1 MILKSPQEEEAVRR
15 MQKIYLDAERK
26 IVAEITRKRSLGY
39 VDYAEVAS
47 LERVQAILT
56 KMQDDTFTYAPVM
69 VETIFHGQGEKNAA
83 GYANARALTATQTA
97 VVQTLVNNLLG
108 EILEVSETAYNSARE
123 YLTVGRLEGQTLRSA
138 ALEAVASQE
147 AIGASWTMAQKQMTA
162 ELMGK
167 GITGFIDKAGRKW
180 SLTDYCNMAVRT
192 TAKQAAVASIL
203 TEDDYDLWQIVKIG
217 TTCPVCAVYE
227 GRVYSKSGT
236 NPDYPPLASAFG
248 KIDPEGANNL
258 ENTYLNIHPNCLV
271 PGGAILAEGVMAES
285 RRRYSGE
292 VITLETAS
300 GNKITVTPNHP
311 ILTTL
316 GFVPACEIVEGQEV
330 IEAAGEYG
338 RLLGE
343 APNNINVPTRVDE
356 KFHAFM
362 KSVSGSTHR
371 VKGSSVQFHGD
382 GGTDSEVNIILP
394 DSFRVSEGKG
404 LIREPLGKKNF
415 PTAHGRRIFLF
426 TESPLLKIFKGA
438 LSSLNGFVSRLGFI
452 SGVKGIAIDG
462 KQFADL
468 RQRTPT
474 GFSNLGISHSLVV
487 KFKKFIELI
496 PMGFF
501 ESLGNIIKA
510 FVPGSAFGE
519 HDLEVIASRADGL
532 KRNSELLC
540 NLAPSEPL
548 VNKRLNYIGRNN
560 GLVVSVLTH
569 KSTSFYDG
577 YVYNLQTKHEFYVYN
592 NIVTHNCLHSLV
604 KYTTIGKTEKQI
616 QKDKDFSS
624 FEKNPITHDPR
635 TKKQREAYQKKMR
648 DRQKLVNDTHQ
659 WKRYK
664 AVLGNECPGWDDFIK
679 HKQAGDDVYKSLE
692 SKFRSFSIKASKQSS
707 LFEIGEGSGLG
718 KMATP
723 KEDWINPLKEYEQNK
738 PAIMKTLNSVETES
752 RFLKHER
759 TSVIDRTG
767 KLIYQNDGN
776 RNKVEIPNE
785 IQRDNVITHNHP
797 GGGCFSAGDVDTLI
811 SHGALELRASTP
823 HGTVYSLLR
832 TGNVPQTRDFY
843 NDYKKE
849 ISRDHVFAEV
859 FERIRAGE
867 IADEVSSETLSK
879 IKNDFARDFLRQNA
893 DKYGY
898 KFTEGTM

>member
-56 KMQDDTFTYAPVM
+56 KMQDDTFTYAPIM

-108 EILEVSETAYNSARE
+108 EVLEVSETAYNSARE

-167 GITGFIDKAGRKW
+167 GITGFVDKAGRKW

-316 GFVPACEIVEGQEV
+316 GFISAGEIVEGQEV
-330 IEAAGEYG
+330 IEATGEYG
-338 RLLGE
+338 RLIGE
-343 APNNINVPTRVDE
+343 APNNINIPTRVDE
-356 KFHAFM
+356 KLHAFM

-404 LIREPLGKKNF
+404 LIRKPLRKKNF

-438 LSSLNGFVSRLGFI
+438 LSSLNGFVSRLGFV
-452 SGVKGIAIDG
+452 SGIEGITIDG
-462 KQFADL
+462 KQFANL
-468 RQRTPT
+468 RQGTST
-474 GFSNLGISHSLVV
+474 GFSNLGVRKPLIM
-487 KFKKFIELI
+487 KFKETSKLLFMRFLKGIRNIGKLLCARFAVAFKSVNVLSIDDVVHRDSEFI
-496 PMGFF
+496 
-501 ESLGNIIKA
+501 GNL
-510 FVPGSAFGE
+510 SSGE
-519 HDLEVIASRADGL
+519 TISEQGL
-532 KRNSELLC
+532 KDLLGD
-540 NLAPSEPL
+540 NIF
-548 VNKRLNYIGRNN
+548 VKNT
-560 GLVVSVLTH
+560 VVH
-569 KSTSFYDG
+569 INTSFYDG

-679 HKQAGDDVYKSLE
+679 HKRAGDDVYKGLE
-692 SKFRSFSIKASKQSS
+692 SKFRSFSIKAAKLDKE
-707 LFEIGEGSGLG
+707 LF
-718 KMATP
+718 
-723 KEDWINPLKEYEQNK
+723 
-738 PAIMKTLNSVETES
+738 
-752 RFLKHER
+752 
-759 TSVIDRTG
+759 
-767 KLIYQNDGN
+767 
-776 RNKVEIPNE
+776 NE
-785 IQRDNVITHNHP
+785 VT
-797 GGGCFSAGDVDTLI
+797 T
-811 SHGALELRASTP
+811 
-823 HGTVYSLLR
+823 
-832 TGNVPQTRDFY
+832 
-843 NDYKKE
+843 
-849 ISRDHVFAEV
+849 
-859 FERIRAGE
+859 
-867 IADEVSSETLSK
+867 
-879 IKNDFARDFLRQNA
+879 
-893 DKYGY
+893 
-898 KFTEGTM
+898 

>member
-56 KMQDDTFTYAPVM
+56 KMQDDTFTYAPIM

-108 EILEVSETAYNSARE
+108 EVLEVSETAYNSARE
-123 YLTVGRLEGQTLRSA
+123 YLAVGRLEGQTLRSA

-167 GITGFIDKAGRKW
+167 GITGFVDKAGRKW

-316 GFVPACEIVEGQEV
+316 GFIPAGEIVEGQEV
-330 IEAAGEYG
+330 IEATGEYG
-338 RLLGE
+338 RLIGE
-343 APNNINVPTRVDE
+343 APNNINIPTRVDE

-362 KSVSGSTHR
+362 KSVSGSTHG

-394 DSFRVSEGKG
+394 DSFRVSEGKR
-404 LIREPLGKKNF
+404 LVREPLGKKNF

-438 LSSLNGFVSRLGFI
+438 LSSLNGFVSRLGFV
-452 SGVKGIAIDG
+452 SGIEGITIDG

-468 RQRTPT
+468 RQGTST
-474 GFSNLGISHSLVV
+474 DFGNLGKSHSLVM
-487 KFKKFIELI
+487 KFKKFTELI
-496 PMGFF
+496 LMRLLV
-501 ESLGNIIKA
+501 SLGNIIKA
-510 FVPGSAFGE
+510 FAPSPTFRE
-519 HDLEVIASRADGL
+519 RDLEVIASRADGL
-532 KRNSELLC
+532 KRNTEFLC

-569 KSTSFYDG
+569 KSTSFYNG

-604 KYTTIGKTEKQI
+604 KYTTIGKSEKQI

-679 HKQAGDDVYKSLE
+679 HKRAGDDVYKSLE
-692 SKFRSFSIKASKQSS
+692 SKFRSFSIKASKMFGDPV
-707 LFEIGEGSGLG
+707 LEEYGVNKANILDRLRGIEGSSYALDHETS
-718 KMATP
+718 AIF
-723 KEDWINPLKEYEQNK
+723 DLKGNMVKQYTGGRDSVFLDDSL
-738 PAIMKTLNSVETES
+738 MKN
-752 RFLKHER
+752 
-759 TSVIDRTG
+759 
-767 KLIYQNDGN
+767 
-776 RNKVEIPNE
+776 
-785 IQRDNVITHNHP
+785 NVITHNHP
-797 GGGCFSAGDVDTLI
+797 KGWSFTPNDLEAVTKY
-811 SHGALELRASTP
+811 GALE
-823 HGTVYSLLR
+823 
-832 TGNVPQTRDFY
+832 
-843 NDYKKE
+843 
-849 ISRDHVFAEV
+849 
-859 FERIRAGE
+859 IRATTPQKIVYTFRRTQKSAKGGALVKEFNDATSDSKANKLAGE
-867 IADEVSSETLSK
+867 WVKDGLKVTSDNALEIQMKAADELG
-879 IKNDFARDFLRQNA
+879 IKYLEENA
-893 DKYGY
+893 SKYGY
-898 KFTEGTM
+898 VFTKEMIQ